1 MGSSPTLIL
10 ESIATILSKPLAYS
24 RLRESG
30 ALSKTI
36 RVICIFGDWHT
47 CGQGLVEELAKM
59 EAGKSMLT
67 VFHENNAFGINWPAA
82 VKMLDKKI
90 STNLK
95 RKSKPV
101 NQPQVFQPPVMQ
113 TLNDPSECPVQ
124 RIFEF
129 QDRRQEPY
137 PVFEVVS
144 FCCSKHHVKQF
155 VVKVTVGSLIELG
168 MGTSLKEAKIAASQ
182 TALETLIAA
191 GAHV

>member
-1 MGSSPTLIL
+1 
-10 ESIATILSKPLAYS
+10 
-24 RLRESG
+24 
-30 ALSKTI
+30 
-36 RVICIFGDWHT
+36 
-47 CGQGLVEELAKM
+47 
-59 EAGKSMLT
+59 MLT

-101 NQPQVFQPPVMQ
+101 NQPQVFQHLAIQPQVFQPPVMQ